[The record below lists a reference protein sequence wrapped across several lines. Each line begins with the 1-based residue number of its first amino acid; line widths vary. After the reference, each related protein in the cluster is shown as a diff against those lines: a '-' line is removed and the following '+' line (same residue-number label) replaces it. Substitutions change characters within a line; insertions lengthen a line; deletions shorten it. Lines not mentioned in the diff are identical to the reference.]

1 MGRLFKSKIWTLN
14 PINVKSISILN
25 NIEMNTSSSEQ
36 SIIIK
41 DDYNKT
47 REIKLRSITVTVFEM

>member
-1 MGRLFKSKIWTLN
+1 VGRVFKSKVWTLT

>member
-1 MGRLFKSKIWTLN
+1 VGRIFKSKVGTLN

-47 REIKLRSITVTVFEM
+47 REIKLRSITVTVFKM